1 MSKHNFPDTPAE
13 TGLRSVIG
21 DSVGVCEV
29 TRPPEK
35 LLVGLDSVHDGSF
48 LVRRAADL
56 AHRFDA
62 SVVLFDCVHNR
73 FVSRRYFPDE
83 PALAHA
89 RETLVRQHGE
99 RMRRL
104 AEKLVGQGVSVSVD
118 AAWDGTLDE
127 GVIRAALRHRADWIL
142 VSVRLHPVH
151 RLPLFSEADWQLIRH
166 APCPLLFVQPRSW
179 RQPVKVVAAVD
190 PLQAHGKPG
199 DLDRSILEAGA
210 CICRHGGG
218 YLHVFHAFE
227 PILKSP
233 AEAVL
238 APLPVEYAE
247 ATLEGTHNVAVENLL
262 GEFPEAVGRVRIA
275 EGRAE
280 DKLPEYAGEIHADVV
295 VMGAVA
301 RSPLKRLI
309 IGSTAEKVLDRLG
322 CDVLIIKPEHFHTHI
337 GRPLQPLAPD
347 SRLH

>member
-1 MSKHNFPDTPAE
+1 VA
-13 TGLRSVIG
+13 
-21 DSVGVCEV
+21 
-29 TRPPEK
+29 RPPQK

-104 AEKLVGQGVSVSVD
+104 AEKLVGEGVTVRVD

-127 GVIRAALRHRADWIL
+127 GVIRAASRHRADWIL
-142 VSVRLHPVH
+142 VSVRLHPI
-151 RLPLFSEADWQLIRH
+151 RRRPMFSEADWQLIRH
-166 APCPLLFVQPRSW
+166 APCPLLFVQPRPW
-179 RQPVKVVAAVD
+179 CMPIRVVAAVD
-190 PLQAHGKPG
+190 PLQTHGKPD
-199 DLDRSILEAGA
+199 DLDGRILEAA
-210 CICRHGGG
+210 ASICRHGGG
-218 YLHVFHAFE
+218 QLHVFHAFE
-227 PILKSP
+227 PILKGASG
-233 AEAVL
+233 AVL
-238 APLPVEYAE
+238 GPLPVEDAE
-247 ATLEGTHNVAVENLL
+247 ATLEGTHNAAVENLL
-262 GEFPEAVGRVRIA
+262 GEYPESAGRVRVA

-280 DKLPEYAGEIHADVV
+280 DKLPEYADEVHADVI

-301 RSPLKRLI
+301 RNPLKRMF
-309 IGSTAEKVLDRLG
+309 IGSTAEKVLDRLS
-322 CDVLIIKPEHFHTHI
+322 CDVLVIKPEDFAAHL
-337 GRPLQPLAPD
+337 GKPVQLLAPD
-347 SRLH
+347 TRIH